1 MTIKHYY
8 QDQYSTSLTTTI
20 LTQNTDENGQYVTLK
35 ETIFYPTGG
44 GQPHDTGTIS
54 SIPVT
59 QVEEVDGE
67 IRHYLQ
73 EAITTSNTEVVT
85 TINWQRRH
93 DHMQQ
98 HAGQHI
104 LTAAFAES
112 LDYETISFHLG
123 TDICTIDLATSKLL
137 EEEAA
142 KAEQLANQI
151 IQEARPIETKW
162 ITADELHQ
170 YPMRKQPTVSE
181 NIRLVIIPDFDYNGC
196 GGTHPSS
203 TSEVGSL
210 KILHW
215 EKHKDGTRLSFVAGD
230 RVLTQLEKK
239 HKTLQQLTS
248 LLQSPEESLV
258 LAGEKILHKQKEQ
271 DQEITQLKE
280 QLSQYEAKEL
290 AAVCRENGQPL
301 IATFENRSIKE
312 LQTLAQKI
320 ITTETKAIVAL
331 LVQNED
337 KLQFVFAKGEDIE
350 LDLRPV
356 AKQLME
362 KINGKGGGKPNLV
375 QGGGEAILPIQEVKM
390 FVAEL
395 VK

>member
-1 MTIKHYY
+1 MTTKLYY
-8 QDQYSTSLTTTI
+8 QDQYQKSLTTTI
-20 LTQNTDENGQYVTLK
+20 LTQNTDETGPYVTLK

-44 GQPHDTGTIS
+44 GQPHDTGTIN
-54 SIPVT
+54 SIPVI

-73 EAITTSNTEVVT
+73 EALPTTNTEAET

-104 LTAAFAES
+104 VSAAFAEA
-112 LDYETISFHLG
+112 LGYETISFHLG
-123 TDICTIDLATSKLL
+123 TDICTIDLATPTLSK
-137 EEEAA
+137 EEAV

-151 IQEARPIETKW
+151 IQEARLIETKW

-196 GGTHPSS
+196 GGTHPSL
-203 TSEVGSL
+203 TSEVGGL

-215 EKHKDGTRLSFVAGD
+215 EKHKEGTRLSFVAGN

-248 LLQSPEESLV
+248 LLQSPEEGMVS
-258 LAGEKILHKQKEQ
+258 AAEKILQKQKEQ
-271 DQEITQLKE
+271 DQLIAQLQE
-280 QLSQYEAKEL
+280 QLLQKEA
-290 AAVCRENGQPL
+290 ENL
-301 IATFENRSIKE
+301 IASYRTSQKPLLELYQNRTIKE
-312 LQTLAQKI
+312 LQTIAQLI
-320 ITTETKAIVAL
+320 TKAEPTSRVNL
-331 LVQNED
+331 LVQNEE
-337 KLQFVFAKGEDIE
+337 KLQFVFAKGTDNTTDIKALSKE
-350 LDLRPV
+350 FM
-356 AKQLME
+356 AN
-362 KINGKGGGKPNLV
+362 INGKGGGNDFLV
-375 QGGGEAILPIQEVKM
+375 QGGGVSSLLEAKALLKE
-390 FVAEL
+390 FE
-395 VK
+395 